1 MSAGRKL
8 KLSPAEQRRFRRL
21 YPDPRLS
28 KMDLMLSFDLS
39 DNAVRAYAI
48 RLGLP
53 LRPPA
58 FVGQSDMSKI
68 QAGYRAWRK
77 TSQVRGEKAQLA
89 RLEQAEKRQHGPTPQ
104 FYRCQECGG
113 VSEGR
118 ERHPRCEEAA

>member
-1 MSAGRKL
+1 V
-8 KLSPAEQRRFRRL
+8 SPAEAKRTLQRNRDRRL
-21 YPDPRLS
+21 TTLWLRGLPSTEIAAQLGFYHG
-28 KMDLMLSFDLS
+28 
-39 DNAVRAYAI
+39 AGVRHAAQ

-53 LRPPA
+53 KRRP
-58 FVGQSDMSKI
+58 GSDTSK
-68 QAGYRAWRK
+68 ATLASAHAR
-77 TSQVRGEKAQLA
+77 QVRGEKAQLA